1 MSRAARHQTPD
12 TSSRRASEAP
22 VALAHAAGARA
33 PRETDGSDGPAKDS
47 STQRP
52 ASSAGRP
59 GRLRR
64 FSRGL
69 LKAVLPLVMVGL
81 GFAGFKYLKA
91 TRPEA
96 PKQPQMERAFAVET
110 IIAKRTNARPSVTLY
125 GNTVAGRQVDIRALV
140 AGRVIKTHEELREG
154 GRINAGDTLLAIDPF
169 DYTAARDEAKAQRAE
184 TAAHLA
190 EQQAS
195 LAAEKNS
202 LAHAEAQLQLAK
214 ADVERAEQLVRRG
227 NLPERTLDDRRQ
239 IVLQRQQ
246 AADQLENSMRVWEAR
261 IAQTKTTAKRLDVA
275 IARAE
280 KRLSETDLKA
290 PFDAYVTEVAAQV
303 GRMMSVNDKV
313 ATLIDQSW
321 IEAQFA
327 LTDSQFGRLVAR
339 EGKLEGRQVLVRWTL
354 GGQTFTYKARISRL
368 AARITSASGGIDVF
382 ARILDPTN
390 PVRLR
395 PGAFVELEL
404 DDVEFQDVVR
414 IPNTAL
420 YQGDTVYAV
429 TNDRLDPRQVEVV
442 GTSGSDLLV
451 RGPINDGDEIAV
463 TRMSTPGKGVLI
475 KRTSPTASGTTSV
488 PAGESAIRQSKAP

>member
-1 MSRAARHQTPD
+1 MSRAARQHTPD
-12 TSSRRASEAP
+12 ARPGGERASEGP
-22 VALAHAAGARA
+22 VALAHDAAARPQSPSSPPGAPPA
-33 PRETDGSDGPAKDS
+33 PTG
-47 STQRP
+47 T
-52 ASSAGRP
+52 ASSQ

-64 FSRGL
+64 FGRGL
-69 LKAVLPLVMVGL
+69 MKTLLPFVMVGL
-81 GFAGFKYLKA
+81 GFTGYTYLKA

-96 PKQPQMERAFAVET
+96 PKQAQAERAFAVET
-110 IIAKRTNARPSVTLY
+110 IIAKRTHARPAFTLY

-140 AGRVIKTHEELREG
+140 AGRVVETHEELREG
-154 GRINAGDTLLAIDPF
+154 GRIKAGETLLAIDPF

-184 TAAHLA
+184 TAARLA

-195 LAAEKNS
+195 LASDKTS
-202 LAHAEAQLQLAK
+202 LAHARAQLELAK

-239 IVLQRQQ
+239 AVLQRRQS
-246 AADQLENSMRVWEAR
+246 ADQLENAIRVWEAR
-261 IAQTKTTAKRLDVA
+261 IAQTKTTAERLDVA
-275 IARAE
+275 IARAD
-280 KRLSETDLKA
+280 KRLAETQLNA

-327 LTDSQFGRLVAR
+327 LTDSQFGRIVAR
-339 EGKLEGRQVLVRWTL
+339 EGKLEGREVDVRWSL
-354 GGQTFTYKARISRL
+354 GGETFTYKAKISRVGARIS
-368 AARITSASGGIDVF
+368 SASGGIDVF
-382 ARILDPTN
+382 ARILDPVS

-404 DDVEFQDVVR
+404 DDIRFEDVVR

-420 YQGDTVYAV
+420 YQGNTVYAV
-429 TNDRLDPRQVEVV
+429 VDDRLDPRQIEVV

-475 KRTSPTASGTTSV
+475 KRTSAPQSGTTSA
-488 PAGESAIRQSKAP
+488 PGGDANIRQSKAP